1 MDFAER
7 FTSMSAVAT
16 ADQEQTRQ
24 RARFDAVRRRIFGE
38 MSQSAARWRLVW
50 LLPFHLAVLALLVAR
65 GFEPW
70 RAWLLLATFSLSGVL
85 FVMKSVRP
93 GVAVGTLSLFIGA
106 ACCTIALAATG
117 GIASPLLMTTAQILM
132 GASIVI
138 TEPKGLKTIFF
149 GFYFVLMLALVLLSR
164 TVIGEL
170 PAPLA
175 PVNGWPSP
183 EYVTITLSSIAF
195 VGFGMYRMGCTVS
208 KAYERV
214 ALELAE
220 RREELCSENEDRTR
234 ALEGIAAR
242 LAHEVKNPL
251 AAIKGLS
258 THMARSSS
266 DPKVAERLAIVAAEA
281 DRLQGIV
288 DGFLSFSRGFD
299 DLKVAPTNLH
309 DIAHE
314 LALLLETR
322 AGDHG
327 VVLEV
332 SGKKDVVVNAD
343 GRKLRQALLN
353 VVLNAMQA
361 SPDGGTVRI
370 DVARAGCVDGG
381 ARVKVTDDGPGMT
394 REVLERIRKPYFT
407 TKEGGTGLGVAVARG
422 LIEQHGGSLL
432 FDSAPGRGTS
442 VTIEMPICALKM
454 CKGAL
459 PNPFKKSAST
469 DGAPAEVSSEAPAR

>member
-1 MDFAER
+1 
-7 FTSMSAVAT
+7 MSAAVT
-16 ADQEQTRQ
+16 NPDPEQTRQ

-70 RAWLLLATFSLSGVL
+70 RAWLLLGTFLFSGVMFVLKTRPMAGTGAISL
-85 FVMKSVRP
+85 FV
-93 GVAVGTLSLFIGA
+93 GAICCIGS
-106 ACCTIALAATG
+106 LAATG
-117 GIASPLLMTTAQILM
+117 GIASPLLITTVQILM

-138 TEPKGLKTIFF
+138 SEPKGLKTIFF
-149 GFYFVLMLALVLLSR
+149 GFYLALMLGLVLLSR

-195 VGFGMYRMGCTVS
+195 VAFGMYRMGCTVS

-258 THMARSSS
+258 THMARSSA

-332 SGKKDVVVNAD
+332 SGKKDIVVNAD

-370 DVARAGCVDGG
+370 DVARAGCEGG
-381 ARVKVTDDGPGMT
+381 VRVRVTDDGPGMT

-422 LIEQHGGSLL
+422 LVEQHGGALV
-432 FDSAPGRGTS
+432 FDSAPGRGTTVS
-442 VTIEMPICALKM
+442 LELPVCALKM
-454 CKGAL
+454 CAGVAGAL
-459 PNPFKKSAST
+459 PNPFKKTETA
-469 DGAPAEVSSEAPAR
+469 AAEVSSEAPAR